1 MVPWRLH
8 STVCLDFCKQL
19 CNHFCMTD
27 NRYCVIMAGGS
38 ANHFWPISRES
49 RPKQF
54 LDIASTGRSF
64 IRMTYDRF
72 SRIVPPENIL
82 VVTLNKFGELVR
94 EQIPELPESNLL
106 LEPYSRN
113 TAPCLAY
120 STFRI
125 IQKNPDATIV
135 ATPADH
141 IITDEDAF
149 RKAVLEIMDYAENY
163 QALMTMG
170 IPPTGPDTGYGYIQ
184 VTGGK
189 AAAQSDKPVK
199 VKTFTEKPD
208 KTLAEVFCKS
218 GEFFWNSGIFAW
230 KASLIREEMEKYI
243 PDVMSLFNGWEKH
256 LGQPSEPAFLEK
268 AYSDCPKISID
279 YGVMEKTELAWLFPG
294 KFGWSDIDSWNSLF
308 NAIISKD
315 EKGNASNTEN
325 NLFNEDRNNLVITE
339 NKKKIYAIKG
349 LKDFLV
355 IDMDDALLICP
366 RDDKQFREFISGL
379 GMPGYEDFR

>member
-1 MVPWRLH
+1 MN
-8 STVCLDFCKQL
+8 D
-19 CNHFCMTD
+19 NH
-27 NRYCVIMAGGS
+27 YCVIMAGGS

-54 LDIASTGRSF
+54 LDIASTGKSF

-72 SRIVPPENIL
+72 CRIVPQENIL
-82 VVTLNKFGELVR
+82 VVTLEKFGELVR
-94 EQIPELPESNLL
+94 EQIPELPQANLL

-113 TAPCLAY
+113 TAPCIAFSALEIL
-120 STFRI
+120 RR
-125 IQKNPDATIV
+125 NPEATIV
-135 ATPADH
+135 VTPADH
-141 IITDEDAF
+141 IITEETSF
-149 RKAVLEIMDYAENY
+149 IKATEEIIEYAEKY
-163 QALMTMG
+163 DVLMTMG

-230 KASLIREEMEKYI
+230 KASIIIEELEKYL
-243 PDVMSLFNGWEKH
+243 PDVMSAIKGVDFDGHEWRIQL
-256 LGQPSEPAFLEK
+256 QK

-279 YGVMEKTELAWLFPG
+279 YGVMEKTDRAWLYPG

-308 NAIISKD
+308 KAVLVKD
-315 EKGNASNTEN
+315 EKGNVSNADK
-325 NLFNEDRNNLVITE
+325 NLFNEDSDNLVITE
-339 NKKKIYAIKG
+339 NKRKVYAIKG

-355 IDMDDALLICP
+355 IDTDDALLICP
-366 RDDKQFREFISGL
+366 RDDKQFKEFIAGL
-379 GMPGYEDFR
+379 GMPGYEEFR

>member
-1 MVPWRLH
+1 M
-8 STVCLDFCKQL
+8 
-19 CNHFCMTD
+19 ND

-94 EQIPELPESNLL
+94 EQIPELPKENLL

-125 IQKNPDATIV
+125 IRKNPDATIV

-149 RKAVLEIMDYAENY
+149 RKAVLEIMEYAENCN
-163 QALMTMG
+163 ALMTMG
-170 IPPTGPDTGYGYIQ
+170 ITPTGPDTGYGYIQ
-184 VTGGK
+184 VSGGK
-189 AAAQSDKPVK
+189 AAAQSDRPVK

-230 KASLIREEMEKYI
+230 KASVIKEEMEKYI
-243 PDVMSLFNGWEKH
+243 PDVISLFNGWENH
-256 LGQPSEPAFLEK
+256 LGRPDEAVFLEK
-268 AYSDCPKISID
+268 VYSDCPKISID
-279 YGVMEKTELAWLFPG
+279 YGVMEKTDLAWLYPV

-308 NAIISKD
+308 NAIVSKD
-315 EKGNASNTEN
+315 EKGNAVNTDN
-325 NLFNEDRNNLVITE
+325 NLFTEDRNNLVITE

-349 LKDFLV
+349 LKDYLV
-355 IDMDDALLICP
+355 IDMEDALLICP